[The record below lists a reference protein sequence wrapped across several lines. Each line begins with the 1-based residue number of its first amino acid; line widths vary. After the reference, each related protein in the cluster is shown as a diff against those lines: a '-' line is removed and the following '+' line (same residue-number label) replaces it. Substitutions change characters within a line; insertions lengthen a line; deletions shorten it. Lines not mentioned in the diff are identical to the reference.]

1 MANVLN
7 PEPESITLNTT
18 LEPTTLEPA
27 TELEQPPFESTSNP
41 ETAEVVEVPALDADA
56 PTEPVAKAVPVEAAP
71 AEEIA
76 PEIVAQAEPVVEAK
90 AEPVVA
96 AAAEP
101 VVEAKAEPVVAAKA
115 EPVVEAK
122 AEPVVEA
129 KAEPVVAA
137 VAETAAE
144 IQAAPEAAPPAT
156 AAAPVARAKAPEHG
170 LESMDDFSAALAAFE
185 REQAAE
191 AAAVEAYGDKI
202 VSGTV
207 IKQTEK
213 HLVVDVGLKSEGLVP
228 LEQVLDHSGAVRFNP
243 GDVIDVVIE
252 REEPEGGYLV
262 SFERAQRL
270 RIWDTIEKAANDKT
284 PMTGTVISRVKGG
297 LTVDIGLKA
306 FLPGS
311 QLEIRPVR
319 NLDGYLGQQIEVR
332 VIKLNKK
339 RGNVVVSRKE
349 ILEEEQNAKRSTT
362 LEHLGEG
369 AILTGTVKNLTDYG
383 AFVDLGGIDGLL
395 HITDMSWGRLTHPR
409 DLVNVGDEIQVKV
422 LKFDKDKQR
431 VSLGFKQLTPDPWL
445 DASERYPVGAH
456 VKGRVLSVTDY
467 GAFVELEQ
475 GIEGLVHLSE
485 MTWSKR
491 LKHPSKLVKPGDEV
505 ETVVLSVNPADRRI
519 SLGMKQL
526 LENPWENLTEKYPT
540 GAVVEGR
547 VRNLTDFGAFI
558 EIEDGI
564 DGLVHVSNL
573 SWTKRVK
580 HPSEIVKKGEKVK
593 AVVLGVEPAEPASL
607 AGHQAVA
614 ARRLGELLRLA
625 SGGRRG
631 PRQGAADG
639 AIWSLRRDRGGC
651 RGSLPHLRGR
661 RRRRIEAGDGPGA
674 RLQDHQDQRRGE
686 EGGLE
691 PARHRPGGQPHT
703 GRALQ
708 GGYSQASGLQLHH
721 HARRPDQLA
730 QGRALSR
737 FPFRHQCTTAA
748 LRGGRCCLDF
758 VFHSFSL
765 CPAST
770 LASATPG
777 VSFQV
782 KESST
787 MPRNVDARI
796 PYSAEFQP

>member
-7 PEPESITLNTT
+7 PEPESITLNTELETPT
-18 LEPTTLEPA
+18 LDPA
-27 TELEQPPFESTSNP
+27 TELEQPSYESTSNL
-41 ETAEVVEVPALDADA
+41 EATEATAVNTLDADA
-56 PTEPVAKAVPVEAAP
+56 ATTEPVAE
-71 AEEIA
+71 
-76 PEIVAQAEPVVEAK
+76 
-90 AEPVVA
+90 
-96 AAAEP
+96 
-101 VVEAKAEPVVAAKA
+101 
-115 EPVVEAK
+115 
-122 AEPVVEA
+122 
-129 KAEPVVAA
+129 
-137 VAETAAE
+137 
-144 IQAAPEAAPPAT
+144 AAPEAAAETHAQPE
-156 AAAPVARAKAPEHG
+156 AAHVHGAPELSG
-170 LESMDDFSAALAAFE
+170 DAADDFSAALEAFE

-191 AAAVEAYGDKI
+191 AAAVEAYGDKL
-202 VSGTV
+202 VTGTV
-207 IKQTEK
+207 VKQTEK

-228 LEQVLDHSGAVRFNP
+228 LEQVVDHTGAVKFQP

-262 SFERAQRL
+262 SYERAQRL
-270 RIWDTIEKAANDKT
+270 RVWDSIEKAANDKT
-284 PMTGTVISRVKGG
+284 PVIGTVVSRVKGG

-349 ILEEEQNAKRSTT
+349 ILEEEQNSKRSATM
-362 LEHLGEG
+362 EHLGEG
-369 AILTGTVKNLTDYG
+369 AVLTGTVKNLTDYG

-445 DASERYPVGAH
+445 DASERYPVGARVH
-456 VKGRVLSVTDY
+456 GRVLSVTDY

-505 ETVVLSVNPADRRI
+505 DTVVLSVNPADRRI

-526 LENPWENLTEKYPT
+526 LENPWENLTERYPAGT
-540 GAVVEGR
+540 IVEGR

-580 HPSEIVKKGEKVK
+580 HPSEVVKKGEKVK
-593 AVVLGVEPAEPASL
+593 AVVLGVEP
-607 AGHQAVA
+607 QN
-614 ARRLGELLRLA
+614 RRLSLGIKQLQPDVWETFFATHRVGDVVHGKVLRTA
-625 SGGRRG
+625 
-631 PRQGAADG
+631 QFGAFVEIAEG
-639 AIWSLRRDRGGC
+639 VEGLCHIS
-651 RGSLPHLRGR
+651 
-661 RRRRIEAGDGPGA
+661 EAGDDG
-674 RLQDHQDQRRGE
+674 DHSKLEQGQEHEFKIIKINVE
-686 EGGLE
+686 EKKVGLSL
-691 PARHRPGGQPHT
+691 
-703 GRALQ
+703 RAVS
-708 GGYSQASGLQLHH
+708 GHEAS
-721 HARRPDQLA
+721 
-730 QGRALSR
+730 RATVESYKADTHKH
-737 FPFRHQCTTAA
+737 P
-748 LRGGRCCLDF
+748 
-758 VFHSFSL
+758 
-765 CPAST
+765 
-770 LASATPG
+770 
-777 VSFQV
+777 VS
-782 KESST
+782 SST
-787 MPRNVDARI
+787 TTLGDLINWRKNER
-796 PYSAEFQP
+796 

>member
-1 MANVLN
+1 MSNVLN
-7 PEPESITLNTT
+7 PETESITLNTE
-18 LEPTTLEPA
+18 LETPTLEPA
-27 TELEQPPFESTSNP
+27 TELEQPSFESTSNP
-41 ETAEVVEVPALDADA
+41 EKAELAQSPALDADA
-56 PTEPVAKAVPVEAAP
+56 LTEPSETESPVAVSGEAAP
-71 AEEIA
+71 AE
-76 PEIVAQAEPVVEAK
+76 V
-90 AEPVVA
+90 
-96 AAAEP
+96 
-101 VVEAKAEPVVAAKA
+101 
-115 EPVVEAK
+115 
-122 AEPVVEA
+122 
-129 KAEPVVAA
+129 
-137 VAETAAE
+137 T
-144 IQAAPEAAPPAT
+144 APEAHAEGSTEPAQTAHDIHAP
-156 AAAPVARAKAPEHG
+156 
-170 LESMDDFSAALAAFE
+170 ESMDDFSAALEAFE

-191 AAAVEAYGDKI
+191 AAAVEAYGDKV

-213 HLVVDVGLKSEGLVP
+213 HLVIDVGLKSEGLVP
-228 LEQVLDHSGAVRFNP
+228 LEQVTDHTGAVKFNP

-262 SFERAQRL
+262 SYERAQRL
-270 RIWDTIEKAANDKT
+270 RVWDTIEKAANDKT
-284 PMTGTVISRVKGG
+284 PMMGTVVSRVKGG

-311 QLEIRPVR
+311 QIEIRPVR
-319 NLDGYLGQQIEVR
+319 NLDGYLGQQIEIR

-362 LEHLGEG
+362 LEHLGED

-491 LKHPSKLVKPGDEV
+491 LKHPSKMVKPGDEV

-526 LENPWENLTEKYPT
+526 MENPWENLTEKYPT

-580 HPSEIVKKGEKVK
+580 HPSEVVKKGEKVK
-593 AVVLGVEPAEPASL
+593 AVVLGVEP
-607 AGHQAVA
+607 QN
-614 ARRLGELLRLA
+614 RRLSLGIKQLQPDVWESFFATHRVGDVVHGKVLRTA
-625 SGGRRG
+625 
-631 PRQGAADG
+631 QFGAFVEIAEG
-639 AIWSLRRDRGGC
+639 VEGLCHIS
-651 RGSLPHLRGR
+651 
-661 RRRRIEAGDGPGA
+661 EAGDDGSTK
-674 RLQDHQDQRRGE
+674 LE
-686 EGGLE
+686 TGLE
-691 PARHRPGGQPHT
+691 HEFKIIKINVEEKKVGLSLRAVAGHEASRAQVESYKADTHKHPVSGG
-703 GRALQ
+703 
-708 GGYSQASGLQLHH
+708 
-721 HARRPDQLA
+721 
-730 QGRALSR
+730 
-737 FPFRHQCTTAA
+737 TT
-748 LRGGRCCLDF
+748 
-758 VFHSFSL
+758 
-765 CPAST
+765 T
-770 LASATPG
+770 LG
-777 VSFQV
+777 DLINWR
-782 KESST
+782 KGE
-787 MPRNVDARI
+787 R
-796 PYSAEFQP
+796 

>member
-1 MANVLN
+1 MPNVLN
-7 PEPESITLNTT
+7 PEPESITLNTE
-18 LEPTTLEPA
+18 LEAPTLEPA
-27 TELEQPPFESTSNP
+27 TEFEQPPYESTSNT
-41 ETAEVVEVPALDADA
+41 ETDEVAVADDVLAALDADA
-56 PTEPVAKAVPVEAAP
+56 VTQPVAEAPPVAEADGPPVSAPEPVAE
-71 AEEIA
+71 
-76 PEIVAQAEPVVEAK
+76 
-90 AEPVVA
+90 
-96 AAAEP
+96 
-101 VVEAKAEPVVAAKA
+101 
-115 EPVVEAK
+115 
-122 AEPVVEA
+122 
-129 KAEPVVAA
+129 
-137 VAETAAE
+137 
-144 IQAAPEAAPPAT
+144 
-156 AAAPVARAKAPEHG
+156 APVHEAHGPE
-170 LESMDDFSAALAAFE
+170 SADDFSAALAAFE

-191 AAAVEAYGDKI
+191 AAAVEAYGDKV

-207 IKQTEK
+207 IKATDK
-213 HLVVDVGLKSEGLVP
+213 HLVIDVGLKSEGLVP
-228 LEQVLDHSGAVRFNP
+228 LEQVLDHTGAVRFNP

-270 RIWDTIEKAANDKT
+270 RVWETIEKAANDKS
-284 PMTGTVISRVKGG
+284 PLMGTVVSRVKGG

-319 NLDGYLGQQIEVR
+319 NLDGYLGQQIAVR

-349 ILEEEQNAKRSTT
+349 ILEEEQTAKRSGT
-362 LEHLGEG
+362 LSQLGEG
-369 AILTGTVKNLTDYG
+369 AVLTGTVKNLTDYG

-456 VKGRVLSVTDY
+456 VHGRVLSVTDY

-526 LENPWENLTEKYPT
+526 LDNPWENLTERYPAGT
-540 GAVVEGR
+540 VVEGR
-547 VRNLTDFGAFI
+547 VRNLTEFGAFI

-580 HPSEIVKKGEKVK
+580 HPSEVVKKGEKVK
-593 AVVLGVEPAEPASL
+593 AVVLGVEP
-607 AGHQAVA
+607 QN
-614 ARRLGELLRLA
+614 RRLSLGIKQLQPDVWESFFAAHRVGDVVHGKVLRTAQFGAFVEIAEGVEGLCHISE
-625 SGGRRG
+625 SGDEPGQPSKLETG
-631 PRQGAADG
+631 LEHEFKIIKINVEEKKVGL
-639 AIWSLRRDRGGC
+639 SLRAVG
-651 RGSLPHLRGR
+651 H
-661 RRRRIEAGDGPGA
+661 EAS
-674 RLQDHQDQRRGE
+674 
-686 EGGLE
+686 
-691 PARHRPGGQPHT
+691 
-703 GRALQ
+703 RA
-708 GGYSQASGLQLHH
+708 
-721 HARRPDQLA
+721 
-730 QGRALSR
+730 
-737 FPFRHQCTTAA
+737 
-748 LRGGRCCLDF
+748 
-758 VFHSFSL
+758 
-765 CPAST
+765 
-770 LASATPG
+770 
-777 VSFQV
+777 QV
-782 KESST
+782 EHYKKESHKAPVSSST
-787 MPRNVDARI
+787 TTLGDLIHWRKSER
-796 PYSAEFQP
+796 

>member
-7 PEPESITLNTT
+7 PEPESITLNTELETPT
-18 LEPTTLEPA
+18 LDPA
-27 TELEQPPFESTSNP
+27 TELEQPSYESTSNL
-41 ETAEVVEVPALDADA
+41 EATEATAVNTLDADA
-56 PTEPVAKAVPVEAAP
+56 ATTEPVAE
-71 AEEIA
+71 
-76 PEIVAQAEPVVEAK
+76 
-90 AEPVVA
+90 
-96 AAAEP
+96 
-101 VVEAKAEPVVAAKA
+101 
-115 EPVVEAK
+115 
-122 AEPVVEA
+122 
-129 KAEPVVAA
+129 
-137 VAETAAE
+137 
-144 IQAAPEAAPPAT
+144 AAPEAAAETHAQPE
-156 AAAPVARAKAPEHG
+156 AAHVHGAPELSG
-170 LESMDDFSAALAAFE
+170 DAADDFSAALEAFE

-191 AAAVEAYGDKI
+191 AAAVEAYGDKL
-202 VSGTV
+202 VTGTV
-207 IKQTEK
+207 VKQTEK

-228 LEQVLDHSGAVRFNP
+228 LEQVVDHTGAVKFQP

-262 SFERAQRL
+262 SYERAQRL
-270 RIWDTIEKAANDKT
+270 RVWDSIEKAANDKT
-284 PMTGTVISRVKGG
+284 PVIGTVVSRVKGG

-349 ILEEEQNAKRSTT
+349 ILEEEQNSKRSATM
-362 LEHLGEG
+362 EHLGEG
-369 AILTGTVKNLTDYG
+369 AVLTGTVKNLTDYG

-445 DASERYPVGAH
+445 DASERYPVGARVH
-456 VKGRVLSVTDY
+456 GRVLSVTDY

-505 ETVVLSVNPADRRI
+505 DTVVLSVNPADRRI

-526 LENPWENLTEKYPT
+526 LENPWENLTERYPAGT
-540 GAVVEGR
+540 IVEGR

-580 HPSEIVKKGEKVK
+580 HPSEVVKKGEKVK
-593 AVVLGVEPAEPASL
+593 AVVLGVEP
-607 AGHQAVA
+607 QN
-614 ARRLGELLRLA
+614 RRLSLGIKQLQPDVWETFFATHRVGDVVHGKVLRTA
-625 SGGRRG
+625 
-631 PRQGAADG
+631 QFGAFVEIAEG
-639 AIWSLRRDRGGC
+639 VEGLCHIS
-651 RGSLPHLRGR
+651 
-661 RRRRIEAGDGPGA
+661 EAGDDG
-674 RLQDHQDQRRGE
+674 DHSKLEQGQEHEFKIIKINVE
-686 EGGLE
+686 EKKVGLSL
-691 PARHRPGGQPHT
+691 
-703 GRALQ
+703 RAVS
-708 GGYSQASGLQLHH
+708 GHEAS
-721 HARRPDQLA
+721 
-730 QGRALSR
+730 RATVESYKSDTHKH
-737 FPFRHQCTTAA
+737 P
-748 LRGGRCCLDF
+748 
-758 VFHSFSL
+758 
-765 CPAST
+765 
-770 LASATPG
+770 
-777 VSFQV
+777 VS
-782 KESST
+782 SST
-787 MPRNVDARI
+787 TTLGDLINWRKNER
-796 PYSAEFQP
+796 